1 MRRVITFII
10 LIGLWQS
17 ARAADEARPNRP
29 VPAIEQA
36 LIVSI
41 DGLRPD
47 VLLRTRS
54 PRIHDLYEHGSFSFW
69 ARTTALS
76 TTLPSHTSMLT
87 GLIPRR
93 HEVEWNWD
101 LPLAKPV
108 YPRGQTLFEVAKKA
122 GYSTAMAAG
131 KSKFTIL
138 AKPGTIDWMWVPET
152 VQCEDNDV
160 TEQAVQM
167 ILQHQPQV
175 MFVHLPSN
183 DNVGHAI
190 GWGTPQQLAVVEN
203 ADACVGRLLDAMQ
216 ESDVLRHTFV
226 LITADHGGAGAWH
239 TPDDPRSRHIPWI
252 ATGPGIRQNLD
263 LTTFDKLTIN
273 TEDTFAT
280 VCHLLAITY
289 DRTIDGHPVTQIE
302 ERDELLRADK

>member
-1 MRRVITFII
+1 MGSERQWVRLRQRGQRINQGSSGGEEMRRVIALVVVIC
-10 LIGLWQS
+10 LCNL
-17 ARAADEARPNRP
+17 ARAQEARPNRP
-29 VPAIEQA
+29 VPAIDRA

-47 VLLRTRS
+47 VLLRAKT

-108 YPRGQTLFEVAKKA
+108 YPHGQTLFEVAKKA

-138 AKPGTIDWMWVPET
+138 AKPGTIDWM
-152 VQCEDNDV
+152 
-160 TEQAVQM
+160 
-167 ILQHQPQV
+167 
-175 MFVHLPSN
+175 
-183 DNVGHAI
+183 
-190 GWGTPQQLAVVEN
+190 
-203 ADACVGRLLDAMQ
+203 
-216 ESDVLRHTFV
+216 
-226 LITADHGGAGAWH
+226 
-239 TPDDPRSRHIPWI
+239 
-252 ATGPGIRQNLD
+252 
-263 LTTFDKLTIN
+263 
-273 TEDTFAT
+273 
-280 VCHLLAITY
+280 
-289 DRTIDGHPVTQIE
+289 
-302 ERDELLRADK
+302 